1 MILKWAFPLIPSTLR
16 TEYGMLTTI
25 LAILTALVTDTARTD
40 LTLSGQFGQGTQV
53 LEGRQTGGFEVNARS
68 VYDINPVSR
77 VFGEASYTW
86 QDCKQTQ
93 GVDNADYR
101 MTAPY
106 WTVDTVG
113 GDLRREIYYFRGGYR
128 MLKNHILWHAA
139 LQFRAEQSYRMRD
152 PRAKNKVSDLRVE
165 ASVGYQWNRYALSLL
180 AYGGRY
186 KQNNEIRFYSEL
198 GETTIYHMANET
210 EPYARFS
217 NNNKVSYYS
226 GYRAGVGLQLLPTT
240 GFMAQV
246 QYDWFRFTKELT
258 INTQVPIVRLNTHT
272 LSAQL
277 GYVAQCWRV
286 QGAAGIELK
295 RGEQFLY
302 GDNANNY
309 YELLLISPNY
319 RANYVF
325 ANIYGDYRLP
335 LPIGDLL
342 FVGAVDYDQF
352 LQHVSEQLRVQ
363 YTFPVKNQYAWFVAP
378 KACFH
383 QYDRAHAWQVTLETG
398 LTF

>member
-1 MILKWAFPLIPSTLR
+1 MNIL
-16 TEYGMLTTI
+16 

-40 LTLSGQFGQGTQV
+40 VFLTGQFGQGTQM
-53 LEGRQTGGFEVNARS
+53 LEGRQTAGFAVKAQS
-68 VYDINPVSR
+68 VYDINAVSR

-86 QDCKQTQ
+86 QDCKQTR

-106 WTVDTVG
+106 WTVDTIG
-113 GDLRREIYYFRGGYR
+113 GDMRREIYYFRGGYR
-128 MLKNHILWHAA
+128 MLKNHVLWHAA
-139 LQFRAEQSYRMRD
+139 LQFRAEQSYRIRD
-152 PRAKNKVSDLRVE
+152 PRAKNKVSDLRIE
-165 ASVGYQWNRYALSLL
+165 ASIGYQWNQYALSLI

-198 GETTIYHMANET
+198 GETTIYHMANDT

-217 NNNKVSYYS
+217 SNNKVSYYS

-240 GFMAQV
+240 GFMAGL
-246 QYDWFRFTKELT
+246 QYDWFKFTKELT
-258 INTQVPIVRLNTHT
+258 INTQVPIVRMNTHT
-272 LSAQL
+272 VSAQL
-277 GYVAQCWRV
+277 GYVAQRWRV
-286 QGAAGIELK
+286 HATAGIELK

-309 YELLLISPNY
+309 YELLLISLNY
-319 RANYVF
+319 RANYLF
-325 ANIYGDYRLP
+325 ANVYGDYRLN

-342 FVGAVDYDQF
+342 FAGAVDYDRF
-352 LQHVSEQLRVQ
+352 LQHWTEQVQ
-363 YTFPVKNQYAWFVAP
+363 VRYTFPLKKRFSWFVAP
-378 KACFH
+378 KACIH
-383 QYDRAHAWQVTLETG
+383 QYDQAHAWQVIVETG